1 MDFRHLRAFIA
12 VAEESSVTKA
22 AARLHI
28 SQPPL
33 SRHIRQLEEEL
44 GITLFLRHRQGVK
57 LTDAGQ
63 NLLEKAKV
71 LAAAASDFY
80 ETAGQTTRNEAN
92 RLRVGIGWGLWE
104 TVNRIRVASARQF
117 ANITIDAS
125 DVLCADHYNEQ
136 LQHHALDLV
145 FARPPFDQA
154 TVESTTLFQ
163 ERIVAVVSSESPLAS
178 KKSLRLRDLANEPLL
193 VWDRHIMPYL
203 FDKIDDLYARAAI
216 APKRIPTPDAG
227 PYNQA
232 GLMTVAAGKGIYL
245 CMGIPLTAPQ
255 ALTSVTVV
263 PLSDP
268 DATLDVCVAWRKG
281 EASPVVLQFLESV
294 WQVFP
299 QSRLGQAAAKSAA
312 RRAS

>member
-44 GITLFLRHRQGVK
+44 GITLFIRHRQGVK
-57 LTDAGQ
+57 LTDAGCG
-63 NLLEKAKV
+63 LLEKAKV

-92 RLRVGIGWGLWE
+92 RVRVGIGWGLWE

-145 FARPPFDQA
+145 FARPPFDPVTLDSA
-154 TVESTTLFQ
+154 MLFQ

-178 KKSLRLRDLANEPLL
+178 RKSLRLRDLAGESLL

-203 FDKIDDLYARAAI
+203 YDKIDDLYARSGI
-216 APKRIPTPDAG
+216 TPKRIQTPDAG

-232 GLMTVAAGKGIYL
+232 GLMMVASGKGIYL
-245 CMGIPLTAPQ
+245 CMGIPLTAPH
-255 ALTSVTVV
+255 ALTSIAVV
-263 PLSDP
+263 PLADQ

-281 EASPVVLQFLESV
+281 ETSPVVCQFLKSV
-294 WQVFP
+294 WHVFP
-299 QSRLGQAAAKSAA
+299 QTRAGQAGAKAPA

>member
-44 GITLFLRHRQGVK
+44 GITLFIRHRQGVR
-57 LTDAGQ
+57 LTEAGCG
-63 NLLEKAKV
+63 LLEKAKV

-92 RLRVGIGWGLWE
+92 RVRVGIGWGLWE

-125 DVLCADHYNEQ
+125 DVFCADHYNEQ
-136 LQHHALDLV
+136 LQQQTLDLV
-145 FARPPFDQA
+145 FARPPFDPA
-154 TVESTTLFQ
+154 TLDSSMLFQ

-178 KKSLRLRDLANEPLL
+178 RKSLRLRDLEHEPLL
-193 VWDRHIMPYL
+193 LWDRHIMPYL
-203 FDKIDDLYARAAI
+203 YDKIDNLYARAGI
-216 APKRIPTPDAG
+216 TPTRIPTPDAG

-232 GLMTVAAGKGIYL
+232 GLMMVAAGKGVYL
-245 CMGIPLTAPQ
+245 CMGIPLTTPHAM
-255 ALTSVTVV
+255 TSVTVV

-281 EASPVVLQFLESV
+281 EASPVVGQFLESV

-299 QSRLGQAAAKSAA
+299 QSRESQAGKAAA